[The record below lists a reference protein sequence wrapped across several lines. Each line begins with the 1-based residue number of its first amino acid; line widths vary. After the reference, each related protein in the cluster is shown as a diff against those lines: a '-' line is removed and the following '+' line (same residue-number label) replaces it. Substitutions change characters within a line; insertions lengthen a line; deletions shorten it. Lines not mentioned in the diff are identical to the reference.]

1 MDEPIEQPA
10 AAQVTADQAP
20 ADQVTAAQTPADQT
34 PRIDGLEPGMT
45 IVRRV
50 RGPRRWPG
58 ILSGV
63 LALLMLAATAIGIQ
77 LAAHNELAL
86 STYSAYAAIAFSAA
100 ALIFGLIAI
109 VKRWGRG
116 AGIAGAIV
124 AVLGNPLVLL
134 YGLSALGGS

>member
-1 MDEPIEQPA
+1 MDEPTSQPA
-10 AAQVTADQAP
+10 QPEQ
-20 ADQVTAAQTPADQT
+20 
-34 PRIDGLEPGMT
+34 ISGLEPGMT

-63 LALLMLAATAIGIQ
+63 LALAMLASTALGIQ
-77 LAAHNELAL
+77 LASRNELTL
-86 STYSAYAAIAFSAA
+86 STSCAYAAIAFSVA
-100 ALIFGLIAI
+100 ALVLGLIAI
-109 VKRWGRG
+109 AKRWGRG
-116 AGIAGAIV
+116 AGIAGAVV

>member
-1 MDEPIEQPA
+1 MDVPPSVEPPEQS
-10 AAQVTADQAP
+10 AP
-20 ADQVTAAQTPADQT
+20 SPQL
-34 PRIDGLEPGMT
+34 DGLEPGMT

-63 LALLMLAATAIGIQ
+63 LALAMLASTALGFQ
-77 LAAHNELAL
+77 LASRNQLVL
-86 STYSAYAAIAFSAA
+86 SSYAAYAAIAFSVA

-109 VKRWGRG
+109 AKRWGRG
-116 AGIAGAIV
+116 AGIAGAVV

>member
-1 MDEPIEQPA
+1 MDEPIAQPEQPA
-10 AAQVTADQAP
+10 PTASIAQP
-20 ADQVTAAQTPADQT
+20 E
-34 PRIDGLEPGMT
+34 GLEPGMT

-63 LALLMLAATAIGIQ
+63 LALAMLAATALGIQ
-77 LAAHNELAL
+77 LASRNELTL
-86 STYSAYAAIAFSAA
+86 STYAAYAAIGFSVA

-109 VKRWGRG
+109 AKRWGRG
-116 AGIAGAIV
+116 AGIAGAVV

>member
-1 MDEPIEQPA
+1 VDEPIEQPA
-10 AAQVTADQAP
+10 AAPT
-20 ADQVTAAQTPADQT
+20 TAAPTTAAPTTAAPT
-34 PRIDGLEPGMT
+34 TRVDGLEPGMT

-116 AGIAGAIV
+116 AGIVGALV

>member
-1 MDEPIEQPA
+1 VDESIEQPA
-10 AAQVTADQAP
+10 GQQPPVSSP
-20 ADQVTAAQTPADQT
+20 AGPESGVVVE
-34 PRIDGLEPGMT
+34 GLAPGMT

-77 LAAHNELAL
+77 LAAHNQLIL
-86 STYSAYAAIAFSAA
+86 STYAAYAAIAFSIA
-100 ALIFGLIAI
+100 ALIFGIVAIA
-109 VKRWGRG
+109 KHWGRG
-116 AGIAGAIV
+116 AGIAGAVV

>member
-1 MDEPIEQPA
+1 
-10 AAQVTADQAP
+10 
-20 ADQVTAAQTPADQT
+20 
-34 PRIDGLEPGMT
+34 MT

-50 RGPRRWPG
+50 RGPRRWLG

-63 LALLMLAATAIGIQ
+63 LALLMLAATGIGIQ
-77 LAAHNELAL
+77 LASHAQLQA
-86 STYSAYAAIAFSAA
+86 STYCAYAAIALSAA
-100 ALIFGLIAI
+100 ALVFGLIAI

-134 YGLSALGGS
+134 YGLTALGGGS

>member
-1 MDEPIEQPA
+1 MTDPIEQP
-10 AAQVTADQAP
+10 QPVSQP
-20 ADQVTAAQTPADQT
+20 PQ
-34 PRIDGLEPGMT
+34 IEGLEPGMT
-45 IVRRV
+45 IARRV

-63 LALLMLAATAIGIQ
+63 LALLMLAATAVGIQ
-77 LAAHNELAL
+77 LAAHNQLVA
-86 STYSAYAAIAFSAA
+86 STGAAYAAIGLSVA
-100 ALIFGLIAI
+100 ALVFGIIAI
-109 VKRWGRG
+109 AKHWGRG

>member
-1 MDEPIEQPA
+1 MDEPPSAEPPEQSAPPA
-10 AAQVTADQAP
+10 Q
-20 ADQVTAAQTPADQT
+20 
-34 PRIDGLEPGMT
+34 IDRLEPGMT

-63 LALLMLAATAIGIQ
+63 LALAMLAATVIGIQ
-77 LAAHNELAL
+77 LASRNQLVFSSYA
-86 STYSAYAAIAFSAA
+86 AYAAIAFSVA

-109 VKRWGRG
+109 AKRWGRG
-116 AGIAGAIV
+116 AGIAGTVV

>member
-1 MDEPIEQPA
+1 MDDPTEQLTTPEQASAEQPA
-10 AAQVTADQAP
+10 LDQP
-20 ADQVTAAQTPADQT
+20 TPV
-34 PRIDGLEPGMT
+34 DGLEPGMT

-63 LALLMLAATAIGIQ
+63 LALLMLAATAAGIQ
-77 LAAHNELAL
+77 LAANNQLEL
-86 STYSAYAAIAFSAA
+86 STDAAYAAIGLSLA
-100 ALIFGLIAI
+100 ALIVGVIAI
-109 VKRWGRG
+109 TKRWGRG

>member
-1 MDEPIEQPA
+1 VDEPIAQPEQPA
-10 AAQVTADQAP
+10 STAPIAQP
-20 ADQVTAAQTPADQT
+20 E
-34 PRIDGLEPGMT
+34 GLEPGMT
-45 IVRRV
+45 IVRHV

-63 LALLMLAATAIGIQ
+63 LALAMLASTALGIQ
-77 LAAHNELAL
+77 LASRNELTL
-86 STYSAYAAIAFSAA
+86 STYAAYAAIAFSVA

-109 VKRWGRG
+109 AKRWGRG
-116 AGIAGAIV
+116 AGIAGAVV

>member
-1 MDEPIEQPA
+1 VDEPRAPIE
-10 AAQVTADQAP
+10 
-20 ADQVTAAQTPADQT
+20 
-34 PRIDGLEPGMT
+34 GLEPGVT

-63 LALLMLAATAIGIQ
+63 LALLMLAATATGIQ
-77 LAAHNELAL
+77 LASRGQLAL
-86 STYSAYAAIAFSAA
+86 STYAAYTAIAFSVAALVFGIIAA
-100 ALIFGLIAI
+100 A
-109 VKRWGRG
+109 KRWGRG
-116 AGIAGAIV
+116 AGIAGAVV

>member
-1 MDEPIEQPA
+1 
-10 AAQVTADQAP
+10 
-20 ADQVTAAQTPADQT
+20 
-34 PRIDGLEPGMT
+34 MT

-58 ILSGV
+58 IVSGV
-63 LALLMLAATAIGIQ
+63 LALFMLAATAVGIQ
-77 LAAHNELAL
+77 LAAHGQLML
-86 STYSAYAAIAFSAA
+86 STYSAYAAIGFSVA
-100 ALIFGLIAI
+100 ALVFGLIAI

-116 AGIAGAIV
+116 AGIAGALV

>member
-1 MDEPIEQPA
+1 VDEPIAQRASEQP
-10 AAQVTADQAP
+10 TPEAP
-20 ADQVTAAQTPADQT
+20 AL
-34 PRIDGLEPGMT
+34 IDGLEPGMT

-77 LAAHNELAL
+77 LAAHNQLTL
-86 STYSAYAAIAFSAA
+86 STYAAYAAIALSIA

-109 VKRWGRG
+109 AKRWGRG
-116 AGIAGAIV
+116 AGIAGAVV

>member
-1 MDEPIEQPA
+1 MDDPIENLTTPEQP
-10 AAQVTADQAP
+10 
-20 ADQVTAAQTPADQT
+20 TAALPTVV
-34 PRIDGLEPGMT
+34 DGLEPGMT

-63 LALLMLAATAIGIQ
+63 LALLMLAATGAGIQ
-77 LAAHNELAL
+77 LAAHNQLAL
-86 STYSAYAAIAFSAA
+86 ATDAAYAAIGFSLA
-100 ALIFGLIAI
+100 ALIFGVIAI
-109 VKRWGRG
+109 TRRWGRG